1 MTKEHFLVV
10 RTKNTATDS
19 EDDIKQSIFDKGSTT
34 INNNI
39 SRYRI
44 NTMLI
49 VDNQKV
55 VIGVYKI
62 TGIKFGDDKLYHYV
76 IDTSDETEFKKYK
89 KEFIGKKLNLT
100 SCFPYQSFNEV
111 KIKSL
116 MMS

>member
-1 MTKEHFLVV
+1 MSKEHFLVV

-19 EDDIKQSIFDKGSTT
+19 YEDIKKDIFDKGSTT

-44 NTMLI
+44 NTMII
-49 VDNQKV
+49 VDNKKV

-62 TGIKFGDDKLYHYV
+62 SGIQFGDDKLYHYV
-76 IDTSDETEFKKYK
+76 IDESNEDKFKEYR
-89 KEFIGKKLNLT
+89 KEFLGKKLNLT

-111 KIKSL
+111 KMKSL
-116 MMS
+116 MS